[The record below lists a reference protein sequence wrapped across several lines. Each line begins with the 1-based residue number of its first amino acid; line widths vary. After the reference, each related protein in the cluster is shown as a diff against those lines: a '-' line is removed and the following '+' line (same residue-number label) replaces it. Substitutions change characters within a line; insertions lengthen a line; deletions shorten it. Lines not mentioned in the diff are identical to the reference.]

1 MNLERTMS
9 QKILIV
15 EDEASL
21 VMTLTDRLQRNG
33 YEVDSAGD
41 GEVGLEKALT
51 GAYDLLLLD
60 VMLPLKSG
68 FDICRKVRQSALD
81 TPILFLTARGQTI
94 DKVTGLQFGAD
105 DYLTKPFD
113 MMELEARI
121 EALLRRAAPE
131 ASYSFGNISID
142 FRSAQVTKNGV
153 PVVFSA
159 REFHLFR
166 YLVEHRGATLSREEL
181 LTEVWGYDAM
191 TSTRT
196 VDVHMAWLRQKIEEN
211 PKFPVWILTVRGM
224 GYKFTG

>member
-1 MNLERTMS
+1 MG

-33 YEVDSAGD
+33 YEVDSASD
-41 GEVGLEKALT
+41 GEIGMQKALT
-51 GAYDLLLLD
+51 GSYDLLLLD

-68 FDICRKVRQSALD
+68 FDICRKVRQSALE
-81 TPILFLTARGQTI
+81 TPILMLTARGQTI
-94 DKVTGLQFGAD
+94 DKVIGLQFGAD

-121 EALLRRAAPE
+121 EALLRRAAPKAVTPE
-131 ASYSFGNISID
+131 SSYSFGNVSID
-142 FRSAQVTKNGV
+142 FRSAQVMKDHM

-166 YLVEHRGATLSREEL
+166 YLVEHRGATISREEL

-196 VDVHMAWLRQKIEEN
+196 VDVHVAWLRQKIEEN